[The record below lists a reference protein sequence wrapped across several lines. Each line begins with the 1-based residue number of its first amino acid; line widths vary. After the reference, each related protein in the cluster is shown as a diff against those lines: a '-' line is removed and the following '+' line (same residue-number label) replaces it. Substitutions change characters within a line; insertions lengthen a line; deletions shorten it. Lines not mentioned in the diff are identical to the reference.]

1 MTEYI
6 TINAYCFQ
14 IEQMDDTMGQIIIIT
29 NKHRDYN
36 QFTTHIEKAEIVHIG
51 WKENVT
57 ITSLQGKLYYFY
69 SSRRCTLKFCLWLT
83 GCEKTEFHCP
93 ILNNYQQQLY
103 DYQIIIIR
111 LKCTFSS
118 ITKMSIVLE
127 PWHLW
132 LSIHTKRLLIT
143 GKTH

>member
-51 WKENVT
+51 
-57 ITSLQGKLYYFY
+57 
-69 SSRRCTLKFCLWLT
+69 
-83 GCEKTEFHCP
+83 
-93 ILNNYQQQLY
+93 
-103 DYQIIIIR
+103 
-111 LKCTFSS
+111 
-118 ITKMSIVLE
+118 
-127 PWHLW
+127 
-132 LSIHTKRLLIT
+132 
-143 GKTH
+143 